1 MVGEGQKDS
10 GTVTSGE
17 VERLDAWMLVR
28 ALLRKTE
35 DPRKRVPGR
44 GIKDKSFEAEMCLEG
59 LNNCKEVSV
68 AVVEQGKSKF
78 K

>member
-44 GIKDKSFEAEMCLEG
+44 GNRGPQALRSE
-59 LNNCKEVSV
+59 
-68 AVVEQGKSKF
+68 
-78 K
+78 

>member
-35 DPRKRVPGR
+35 DPRKRVPGKLEMR
-44 GIKDKSFEAEMCLEG
+44 PSSNAPNPVEYREAPPTSSFPDFSEPP
-59 LNNCKEVSV
+59 
-68 AVVEQGKSKF
+68 
-78 K
+78 

>member
-1 MVGEGQKDS
+1 MDNWE
-10 GTVTSGE
+10 
-17 VERLDAWMLVR
+17 
-28 ALLRKTE
+28 
-35 DPRKRVPGR
+35 KRVPGR

-78 K
+78 GGQLPSEA

>member
-1 MVGEGQKDS
+1 M
-10 GTVTSGE
+10 TSGE

-44 GIKDKSFEAEMCLEG
+44 GNHGPQALRSE
-59 LNNCKEVSV
+59 
-68 AVVEQGKSKF
+68 
-78 K
+78 